1 MSTKRIFTKR
11 FLDLSAKD
19 QHAVVSAAIQEIESC
34 IGRYLN
40 SEDDKKAERRIE
52 RIRAKARQYGIE
64 P

>member
-11 FLDLSAKD
+11 FFDLGAKD

-34 IGRYLN
+34 IGRHPN
-40 SEDDKKAERRIE
+40 QEDDQQDERRIE
-52 RIRAKARQYGIE
+52 QIRAKARQYGIE